1 MRNKRKLHSA
11 RLTLPPMGM
20 AFVRP
25 RTLVLCAAING
36 RSDCKL
42 LPLKPVLSG
51 FAVAVISRLGRG
63 RSPVSSCR
71 SGHSCIA
78 LPSERGRT
86 LVRLRREF
94 TFRRSRSNSQRVGF
108 ECSLTTPHTQIPFVL
123 IRAQR
128 ERERGREGM
137 PKDCLSDVRC
147 ERANERASEA

>member
-1 MRNKRKLHSA
+1 MRNKRKQHST
-11 RLTLPPMGM
+11 RLTLPPPMGM
-20 AFVRP
+20 AFVRRP
-25 RTLVLCAAING
+25 PLGCCHKRGND
-36 RSDCKL
+36 RNCKL
-42 LPLKPVLSG
+42 SPLKPVLSG

-71 SGHSCIA
+71 TGHSCIA

-128 ERERGREGM
+128 ERERGREGRREGGWRRGRNGSSL
-137 PKDCLSDVRC
+137 P
-147 ERANERASEA
+147 